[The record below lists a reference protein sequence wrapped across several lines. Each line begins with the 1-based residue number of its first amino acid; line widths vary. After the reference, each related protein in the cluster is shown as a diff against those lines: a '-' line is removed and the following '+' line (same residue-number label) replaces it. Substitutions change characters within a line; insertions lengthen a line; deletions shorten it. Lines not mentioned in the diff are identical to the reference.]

1 MSPQTDAPSGPHEE
15 VALRVSG
22 MTCTSCALRI
32 ERSLDKLPTVD
43 ADVNFATGKAEVRF
57 DPAVVDLAE
66 ILRAVRRSGYDAT
79 VALSSDASPRFHW
92 WAIALA
98 ALVAAGAMVAPP
110 TQLARD
116 VELVATL
123 VVLATAGRPFFVA
136 AWNAARHRSVT
147 MDTLVALGAGV
158 AMTASAIVTVAGL
171 QHEPT
176 YFDAAAMI
184 VAFIGI
190 GKLLEERWTRRARAG
205 LDALEELSRRTLARI
220 DDDGSLHEVPLG
232 ELEAHDRVLVRPG
245 DIVPADARVLDGDAA
260 VDGALRTG
268 RRDLR
273 RVGPGDEVL
282 GGDAVVGS
290 SLTIELDAPARL
302 GLVVELARLVEVA
315 QHRRARLAT
324 LADRVSARFV
334 PAVIAVAVVVAFVR
348 LAIGAPVAIALSS
361 AIAVVVV
368 ACPCAMGLATP
379 IAFLVASTRAAARG
393 IVLEHPDALEHA
405 TSIDTVVLDR
415 TGTITEADLVAH
427 WPERVALSERRLVAA
442 LAARSRHPVSRALSR
457 VEGDPA
463 NASGDGNDPEPV
475 VEHVVE
481 TPGVGVTGRVDGHE
495 IAIGS
500 PASVGAT
507 GVDPAASER
516 AVFVRIDDQ
525 SPIVIELAERTREGT
540 AATVAALH
548 RLGAR
553 VILATGDSRP
563 TLADEAREFG
573 IDDVAIGLDPTAK
586 VALVTKLRA
595 DGHHVAMVGDGT
607 NDAAALAT
615 SDLGIALGGGT
626 HLAQANADA
635 VLLGDD
641 IAMVPTVLDLARR
654 TVRTIR
660 QNLGWALGYNVIA
673 IPAAAAGLL
682 SPMVAAALMA
692 MSSLVVVGNA
702 LRLDVRESAGASGT
716 TEVR

>member
-1 MSPQTDAPSGPHEE
+1 
-15 VALRVSG
+15 

-32 ERSLDKLPTVD
+32 ERSLEKLPTVD

-66 ILRAVRRSGYDAT
+66 IMRAVRRSGYDAT
-79 VALSSDASPRFHW
+79 PDLSNDATPRFHW
-92 WAIALA
+92 WGIALA
-98 ALVAAGAMVAPP
+98 ALVAVGTMVAPS
-110 TQLARD
+110 TQLAHD

-123 VVLATAGRPFFVA
+123 VVLATGGRPFFVA

-147 MDTLVALGAGV
+147 MDTLVALGVGV
-158 AMTASAIVTVAGL
+158 AAVASTVVTVAGRTN
-171 QHEPT
+171 EPT
-176 YFDAAAMI
+176 YFDAASMI
-184 VAFIGI
+184 VAFIGL

-205 LDALEELSRRTLARI
+205 LDALEELSRRTLARV
-220 DDDGSLHEVPLG
+220 DDDGSLRDVPLG

-245 DIVPADARVLDGDAA
+245 DLIPADARVLSGEAA
-260 VDGALRTG
+260 VDGGMRTG

-290 SLTIELDAPARL
+290 TLTIELAAPARL

-324 LADRVSARFV
+324 LADRISARFV
-334 PAVIAVAVVVAFVR
+334 PAVIGVAVIVGVVR
-348 LAIGAPVAIALSS
+348 LVIGAPVAIALSS

-379 IAFLVASTRAAARG
+379 IAFLVASTRAAAKG

-405 TSIDTVVLDR
+405 TVIDTVVLDR
-415 TGTITEADLVAH
+415 TGTITEADLDAC
-427 WPERVALSERRLVAA
+427 WPNDVPLAQRRLVAA

-457 VEGDPA
+457 AEPDATTVA
-463 NASGDGNDPEPV
+463 NDGPEPA
-475 VEHVVE
+475 VERVEE
-481 TPGVGVTGRVDGHE
+481 TPGAGLAGRVEGHE

-500 PASVGAT
+500 PAYVGASEASIT
-507 GVDPAASER
+507 ASER
-516 AVFVRIDDQ
+516 TVFVRIDDQ
-525 SPIVIELAERTREGT
+525 PPVAVELVERTRRGAE
-540 AATVAALH
+540 ATVDALH

-553 VILATGDSRP
+553 VVLATGDTRP
-563 TLADEAREFG
+563 TLADEARELG
-573 IDDVAIGLDPTAK
+573 IDEVAIGLDPAAK
-586 VALVTKLRA
+586 VALVTRLRNE
-595 DGHHVAMVGDGT
+595 GHHVAMVGDGT

-641 IAMVPTVLDLARR
+641 IAMVPIVLDLSRR
-654 TVRTIR
+654 TIRTIR
-660 QNLGWALGYNVIA
+660 QNLGWALAYNVIA
-673 IPAAAAGLL
+673 IPAAAVGLL

-702 LRLDVRESAGASGT
+702 LRLDIGEPPNASGS

>member
-1 MSPQTDAPSGPHEE
+1 MSPQTDASSGPREA

-32 ERSLDKLPTVD
+32 ERSLDKLPGVD

-57 DPAVVDLAE
+57 DPSVVDLAE
-66 ILRAVRRSGYDAT
+66 ILRTVRRSGYDAT
-79 VALSSDASPRFHW
+79 PALTSDVTQRFHW
-92 WAIALA
+92 WGIALA
-98 ALVAAGAMVAPP
+98 ALVAVGAMVAPS

-116 VELVATL
+116 VELAATL

-158 AMTASAIVTVAGL
+158 AATESAVVTVVGL
-171 QHEPT
+171 HNQPT

-184 VAFIGI
+184 VAFIGL
-190 GKLLEERWTRRARAG
+190 GKLVEERWTRRARAG
-205 LDALEELSRRTLARI
+205 LDALEALSRRTLARI
-220 DDDGSLHEVPLG
+220 EDDGSLRDVPLV
-232 ELEAHDRVLVRPG
+232 ELEAHERVLLRPG
-245 DIVPADARVLDGDAA
+245 DIVPADATVLGGDAA
-260 VDGALRTG
+260 VDAGMRTG
-268 RRDLR
+268 RSDLR
-273 RVGPGDEVL
+273 RVGPGDDVF
-282 GGDAVVGS
+282 GGDAVVGAT
-290 SLTIELDAPARL
+290 LEVQLDAPARL

-324 LADRVSARFV
+324 LADRISARLV
-334 PAVIAVAVVVAFVR
+334 PAVIVIGIVVALVR
-348 LAIGAPVAIALSS
+348 LAIGAPVAAALSA

-379 IAFLVASTRAAARG
+379 IAFLVASTRAAAKG

-415 TGTITEADLVAH
+415 TGTLTEAELVAS
-427 WPERVALSERRLVAA
+427 WPDELSPSARRLVAA
-442 LAARSRHPVSRALSR
+442 LAARSRHPVSRALRLLESG
-457 VEGDPA
+457 VSAAD
-463 NASGDGNDPEPV
+463 GDGPEPEV
-475 VEHVVE
+475 DRVVE
-481 TPGVGVTGRVDGHE
+481 TPGAGITGRVDAHE

-500 PASVGAT
+500 PSYVGAADVT
-507 GVDPAASER
+507 AARSER

-525 SPIVIELAERTREGT
+525 PPVAIDLAERTRQGT
-540 AATVAALH
+540 EAAIEDLH

-553 VILATGDSRP
+553 VVLATGDSRAA
-563 TLADEAREFG
+563 LIDEARSLG
-573 IDDVAIGLDPTAK
+573 IDEVHISLDPPAK
-586 VALVTKLRA
+586 VALVTRLRA
-595 DGHHVAMVGDGT
+595 EGHHVAMVGDGT

-641 IAMVPTVLDLARR
+641 IAKVPTVLDLARR

-660 QNLGWALGYNVIA
+660 QNLGWALAYNVLA

-692 MSSLVVVGNA
+692 TSSLVVVGNA
-702 LRLDVRESAGASGT
+702 LRLSVREPANASGSV
-716 TEVR
+716 EDR

>member
-1 MSPQTDAPSGPHEE
+1 
-15 VALRVSG
+15 

-32 ERSLDKLPTVD
+32 ERSLEKLPTVD

-66 ILRAVRRSGYDAT
+66 IMRAVRRSGYDAT
-79 VALSSDASPRFHW
+79 PDLSNDATPRFHW
-92 WAIALA
+92 WGIALA
-98 ALVAAGAMVAPP
+98 ALVAVGTMVAPS
-110 TQLARD
+110 TQLAHD

-123 VVLATAGRPFFVA
+123 VVLATGGRPFFVA

-147 MDTLVALGAGV
+147 MDTLVALGVGV
-158 AMTASAIVTVAGL
+158 AAVASTVVTVAGRPN
-171 QHEPT
+171 EPT
-176 YFDAAAMI
+176 YFDAASMI
-184 VAFIGI
+184 VAFIGL

-205 LDALEELSRRTLARI
+205 LDALEELSRRTLARM
-220 DDDGSLHEVPLG
+220 DDDGSLRDVPLG

-245 DIVPADARVLDGDAA
+245 DLIPADARVLSGEAA
-260 VDGALRTG
+260 VDGGMRTG

-282 GGDAVVGS
+282 GGDAVVDS
-290 SLTIELDAPARL
+290 TLTIELAAPARL

-324 LADRVSARFV
+324 LADRVSTRFV
-334 PAVIAVAVVVAFVR
+334 PAVIGVAVIVGVVR
-348 LAIGAPVAIALSS
+348 LVIGAPVAIALSS

-379 IAFLVASTRAAARG
+379 IAFLVASTRAAAKG

-405 TSIDTVVLDR
+405 TTIDTVVLDR
-415 TGTITEADLVAH
+415 TGTITEADLDAC
-427 WPERVALSERRLVAA
+427 WPNDVPPAQRRLVAA

-457 VEGDPA
+457 AEPDATTVA
-463 NASGDGNDPEPV
+463 NDGPEPA
-475 VEHVVE
+475 VERVEE
-481 TPGVGVTGRVDGHE
+481 TPGAGLAGRVEGHE

-500 PASVGAT
+500 PAYVGASEASIT
-507 GVDPAASER
+507 ASER
-516 AVFVRIDDQ
+516 TVFVRIDDQ
-525 SPIVIELAERTREGT
+525 PPVAVELVERTRRGAE
-540 AATVAALH
+540 ATVDALH

-553 VILATGDSRP
+553 VVLATGDTRP
-563 TLADEAREFG
+563 TLADEARELG
-573 IDDVAIGLDPTAK
+573 IDEVAIGLDPAAK
-586 VALVTKLRA
+586 VALVTRLRNE
-595 DGHHVAMVGDGT
+595 GHHVAMVGDGT

-641 IAMVPTVLDLARR
+641 IAMVPIVLDLSRR
-654 TVRTIR
+654 TIRTIR
-660 QNLGWALGYNVIA
+660 QNLGWALAYNVIA
-673 IPAAAAGLL
+673 IPAAAVGLL

-702 LRLDVRESAGASGT
+702 LRLDIGEPPNASGS